1 VIEPLLIGLTRFVVG
16 GQAIWTGAEP
26 TLRQRIYFA
35 NHGSHLDTLLI
46 WAALPPA
53 LRRKAHPVA
62 AADYWK
68 GGLRGYIADNVLRVA
83 LVERRRETG
92 ETDPAE
98 PRIDALEPLKAVLA
112 SGESLILFPEGTRT
126 TELLPGRFR
135 SGLYRLAE
143 QFPEVELVPV
153 YLENPSRAWPKGA
166 LLPAP
171 ISCSVHFGAPF
182 HKKAGETK
190 EDFLER
196 ARMAVVALAPRME
209 TV

>member
-1 VIEPLLIGLTRFVVG
+1 VIEPILIGLVRFVVG
-16 GQAIWTGAEP
+16 GRALWTGAEP
-26 TLRQRIYFA
+26 SQRQRIYFA

-62 AADYWK
+62 AADYWS
-68 GGLRGYIADNVLRVA
+68 GGLRGYIAHNILRVV
-83 LVERRRETG
+83 LVERRKDAAPA
-92 ETDPAE
+92 DPAE
-98 PRIDALEPLKAVLA
+98 TRADALEPLKAMLA
-112 SGESLILFPEGTRT
+112 TGESLILFPEGTRT
-126 TELLPGRFR
+126 AELLPGPFR
-135 SGLYRLAE
+135 SGLFRLAE
-143 QFPEVELVPV
+143 QFPDVELVPV

-182 HKKAGETK
+182 HKQAGEAK
-190 EDFLER
+190 EAFLER
-196 ARMAVVALAPRME
+196 ARQAVIALAPRME